1 MKYILLLATLVI
13 AFNVQAQNQL
23 VSFDLINNQL
33 NNGSPLPAEE
43 PFTIKGLVP
52 KSVKA
57 ITVDIYRGKISGEP
71 NYSYQWKSAFE
82 FTVNE
87 FQIFVS
93 EPLRSN
99 KSYTF
104 VFSYYE
110 NADQLQ
116 SNKLQSSV
124 HDNLSA
130 YVRANYQIDRN
141 GITSLTPRKTIRRNL
156 EEIVTAGSTH
166 FKHFIGEGFPGFSD
180 IVEQKLEQIEK
191 INLKDARFAVLNSKA
206 NKDSAKIVFA
216 NEHID
221 ALIKILHAEV
231 DQYFSSNMLV
241 LAEERTV
248 ADFRTQNLPT
258 YLPINVGYGGAYFSG
273 DFSDLD
279 YGSAPHVGISIP
291 LGNRAFTRMG
301 NMSVSVGVM
310 LLNMKNSDG
319 ETISGPLIQRPIYAA
334 LGYRFLNVFRVHAGA
349 TLTAQDTPSGNEKI
363 VVYPHLGLSFEFDI
377 NIRLNRK

>member
-1 MKYILLLATLVI
+1 MKYIILFATLVI

-43 PFTIKGLVP
+43 TFTIKGLVP
-52 KSVKA
+52 KTVKA
-57 ITVDIYRGKISGEP
+57 VTVDIYRGKVSGKP
-71 NYSYQWKSAFE
+71 DYSYQWKSAFE
-82 FTVNE
+82 FTVDE
-87 FQIFVS
+87 YQIFIS

-99 KSYTF
+99 KPYTF

-110 NADQLQ
+110 KADSEQ
-116 SNKLQSSV
+116 SNNLRTAV
-124 HDNLSA
+124 HHNLSA

-141 GITSLTPRKTIRRNL
+141 GISSLTPRKTIRRNL
-156 EEIVTAGSTH
+156 EEIVTAGSAH
-166 FKHFIGEGFPGFSD
+166 FKHFIGDGFPGFSD
-180 IVEQKLEQIEK
+180 IVEQKLEQLEK
-191 INLKDARFAVLNSKA
+191 LNLKDAKFAVVNSEA

-216 NEHID
+216 NQQID
-221 ALIKILHAEV
+221 DLIKILHAEV

-241 LAEERTV
+241 LAEERTI
-248 ADFRTQNLPT
+248 ADFRTENLPT

-273 DFSDLD
+273 DFSDFD
-279 YGSAPHVGISIP
+279 YGTAPHVGISIP
-291 LGNRAFTRMG
+291 LGNRAFTQFG
-301 NMSVSVGVM
+301 NLSISVGVM
-310 LLNMKNSDG
+310 LLNMKNSDD

-363 VVYPHLGLSFEFDI
+363 VVYPHVGLSFEFDI